1 MLGALGAAVDTKPG
15 PVWVHVNFQFGD
27 GRWDRNPDSLN
38 EILAY
43 RQAMMHAIDRDRIA
57 SELFGDQAIPLDS
70 YVDVYN
76 PSLSQSAWSQYEF
89 DPVRASSLFADAV
102 ATRRAADPE
111 AVDDV
116 IVFFTTNASNEAR
129 TRVSELIEAM
139 LLEMGIA
146 YVDTSENSLTFFGE
160 TVGSGRYDVGMWA
173 WQAAPGHAA
182 LVSFHDVLDP
192 SDTRAVTN
200 FYRWGTED
208 SAVQDGWTRRYGQLV
223 EMMRET
229 PDHDKL
235 SSLIREAEQL
245 VADQAVFLPLYAEPV
260 SAVYWPDVIE
270 GFVMNPATGFTWNI
284 EHWKSPDGG

>member
-1 MLGALGAAVDTKPG
+1 
-15 PVWVHVNFQFGD
+15 
-27 GRWDRNPDSLN
+27 
-38 EILAY
+38 
-43 RQAMMHAIDRDRIA
+43 
-57 SELFGDQAIPLDS
+57 
-70 YVDVYN
+70 
-76 PSLSQSAWSQYEF
+76 
-89 DPVRASSLFADAV
+89 
-102 ATRRAADPE
+102 
-111 AVDDV
+111 
-116 IVFFTTNASNEAR
+116 
-129 TRVSELIEAM
+129 
-139 LLEMGIA
+139 MGIA